1 MSPTSA
7 TSHECPSLQPAEMG
21 ILAELRCPDVEMR
34 IAILEMKA
42 AAEQA
47 DIPRD
52 VLEFL
57 ATRIESNIR
66 VLEGALFKICAYSSL
81 NQVEL
86 ALPLVEEIVADYS
99 TDGTER
105 RVTMQEI
112 VDYVHERMNCQ
123 VADIIGPKRSKGI
136 AWPRQIAVYLCRE
149 LTDDSLA
156 EIGAYFGGRDHST
169 ILYGYNKV
177 AELVAEDQEVLWLM
191 NDMKTALRDP

>member
-1 MSPTSA
+1 MNARLCSR
-7 TSHECPSLQPAEMG
+7 LEMG

-112 VDYVHERMNCQ
+112 VDYVHT
-123 VADIIGPKRSKGI
+123 D
-136 AWPRQIAVYLCRE
+136 E
-149 LTDDSLA
+149 LPGRRHHRAQAQQGYCLA
-156 EIGAYFGGRDHST
+156 EANRC
-169 ILYGYNKV
+169 LPV
-177 AELVAEDQEVLWLM
+177 
-191 NDMKTALRDP
+191 P

>member
-66 VLEGALFKICAYSSL
+66 VLEGALFKICAY
-81 NQVEL
+81 
-86 ALPLVEEIVADYS
+86 
-99 TDGTER
+99 
-105 RVTMQEI
+105 
-112 VDYVHERMNCQ
+112 
-123 VADIIGPKRSKGI
+123 
-136 AWPRQIAVYLCRE
+136 
-149 LTDDSLA
+149 
-156 EIGAYFGGRDHST
+156 FGGRDHST

-191 NDMKTALRDP
+191 NDVKTALRDP